1 MMSKA
6 MKYLLSAALVCAAA
20 GILLNPAELSGAV
33 KISVSGCLEVVIPA
47 LFAFTV
53 LSVYMQQSGL
63 YRTALRPMTFPLS
76 KLLGIPEELCAV
88 FLLANIGGYP
98 VGARL
103 LSGLVSSGRL
113 SRKNAGRML
122 CCCYGSGP
130 SFVIGTAGMQVLGSA
145 AAGGVLFG
153 ACFLSSLV
161 MAVIICRTGEKITL
175 EDSTAGCDLSADC
188 FIRSVD
194 SGARVM
200 YTICVMSAAFSAV
213 TALLNTAGITG
224 LAAKLLSLAGAGGN
238 ADRILPAFLEVT
250 RVRELVPEG
259 AAAPLCAGL
268 LSFGGVC
275 VLMQITAVS
284 GGTVP
289 VKPLVISRIPAAVMS
304 AVFAIPAGMVATPAT
319 EVYSANAAQG
329 EFSSVNAGMSVCVMI
344 MAGILI
350 YSVEKERY
358 RSECGRK
365 RP

>member
-1 MMSKA
+1 MSKA
-6 MKYLLSAALVCAAA
+6 MKYLLSSALVCAAA

-33 KISVSGCLEVVIPA
+33 KSSVAGCLEVVIPA

-63 YRTALRPMTFPLS
+63 YRTALRPLTFPLS

-88 FLLANIGGYP
+88 FVLSNIGGYP

-113 SRKNAGRML
+113 SRKNAGRMM

-130 SFVIGTAGMQVLGSA
+130 SFVIGTAGMQVFGSA
-145 AAGGVLFG
+145 AAGGILFG

-161 MAVIICRTGEKITL
+161 MAMIICRTGEKITL
-175 EDSTAGCDLSADC
+175 EGGEAGCDLSADC

-200 YTICVMSAAFSAV
+200 YTVCVMAAAFSAV
-213 TALLNTAGITG
+213 TALLNAAGITG
-224 LAAKLLSLAGAGGN
+224 LAAKLLSFAGVGGN
-238 ADRILPAFLEVT
+238 ADRILPALLEIT

-259 AAAPLCAGL
+259 AAASIGAGL
-268 LSFGGVC
+268 ISFGGVC
-275 VLMQITAVS
+275 VLMQVTALS

-304 AVFAIPAGMVATPAT
+304 ALFAIPAGIIAAPAE
-319 EVYSANAAQG
+319 EVYSANAARG
-329 EFSSVNAGMSVCVMI
+329 ELSSVNAGMSVCVMI

-350 YSVEKERY
+350 YSVEKEKY
-358 RSECGRK
+358 RRTL
-365 RP
+365 R